1 MNILKVIHGYPPHF
15 NAGSEVYTKSICSEL
30 SKRHSIT
37 IFTREENP
45 YKPDF
50 SIRSEKVDENLTIC
64 FLNNPRGKDGYKHQ
78 QVDEQLR
85 QLISH
90 VKPDVAH
97 IGHLNHLS
105 TGIVDV
111 LTKANIPVVFTLHDF
126 WLMCP
131 RGQFLQTNFGTVNHY
146 QLCSGQED
154 SKCASICYRAYFSGN
169 DEQADLSYWS
179 RWISG
184 RMAETRSLAKNV
196 DLFIAP
202 SQYLRER
209 FVSGFGLPK
218 DKVTYLDYGFPIS
231 YLQPV
236 TKNKSSTFTFG
247 YIGTHIP
254 SKGVHLMIEAFS
266 KIKGTAELHIWG
278 RENNPSTTT
287 LKNLAQSCGNK
298 VVFKGE
304 YINKNLATEVF
315 SNVDCIVVPS
325 IWMENSP
332 LVIHEAQAC
341 KVPVITADA
350 GGMAEYVQHGKN
362 GLLFSHRNLEDLAL
376 KMQYAL
382 TNPDTMRKMG
392 SRGYLYSIDG
402 AIPSIEDHC
411 STLEKLYEQI
421 IESKCKQKV
430 SGELQ

>member
-15 NAGSEVYTKSICSEL
+15 NAGSEVYSQSICNEL
-30 SKRHSIT
+30 SQRHRVT

-45 YKPDF
+45 YSPDF
-50 SIRSEKVDENLTIC
+50 SIRIEKINENLSIY
-64 FLNNPRGKDGYKHQ
+64 FLNMPRSKDGYKHQ
-78 QVDEQLR
+78 RADHQFLKLLENMN
-85 QLISH
+85 
-90 VKPDVAH
+90 PDVVH

-105 TGIVDV
+105 TGIINVI
-111 LTKANIPVVFTLHDF
+111 KEKRIPMVFTLHDF

-131 RGQFLQTNFGTVNHY
+131 RGQFLQSNFGADSNY

-154 SKCASICYRAYFSGN
+154 SKCASSCYRAYFSGG
-169 DEQADLSYWS
+169 DEQTDLAYWS
-179 RWISG
+179 NWINK
-184 RMAETRSLAKNV
+184 RMIETRSLSKDV

-202 SQYLRER
+202 SKYLRER
-209 FVSGFGLPK
+209 FISGFGLQK
-218 DKVTYLDYGFPIS
+218 DKVIYLDYGFPIS

-236 TKNKSSTFTFG
+236 TKNKRDAFTFG

-254 SKGVHLMIEAFS
+254 SKGVHLLIEAFA
-266 KIKGTAELHIWG
+266 KINVPAELHIWG
-278 RENNPSTTT
+278 RENNPSTAT
-287 LKNLAQSCGNK
+287 LKKLSEKSKNK
-298 VVFKGE
+298 VIFKGE

-341 KVPVITADA
+341 KIPVITADV

-362 GLLFSHRNLEDLAL
+362 GLLFSHRDLNDLQA
-376 KMQYAL
+376 KMQYAIAY
-382 TNPDTMRKMG
+382 PDLMKKLG
-392 SRGYLYSIDG
+392 AQGYLFSDDG
-402 AIPSIEDHC
+402 SIPSIENHC
-411 STLEKLYEQI
+411 AKLEVLYEQVI
-421 IESKCKQKV
+421 KLKCKEQV